1 MENLHRFESEC
12 APAASPR
19 GANRSGK
26 RRRAGLLAVA
36 SAVAVLV
43 AGGALANDGLH
54 LGLDGDGDPVRATPM
69 GVSGGN
75 INHFDADGACHN
87 GTLGA
92 LVEDGSGN
100 RYILSNNHVLARIN
114 LADDPEVDGSVPS
127 GINPSNPPAELIIQ
141 PGLVDQVEVNK
152 EGDVINCIEDE
163 DDAVAALSA
172 FVPIDF
178 NCQRFAGKRLYIC
191 YSTNYVDAALAR
203 IYPGEVSSEITDI
216 GAVCPEFYQS
226 TYSLGENSEVTV
238 GMPGCKSGRT
248 TGLTCSKVSAIDV
261 VVAVLYCADCEDPPV
276 ARFDYQIMIKGGD
289 FAGAGD
295 SGSFVVN
302 QTDRKAVGLLFAGSS
317 KGIIANPF
325 DAVSDAFGGLT
336 PVGPVGDECVKP
348 IAVPESGG
356 GGNGNKGKG
365 QGGGKPSGAGMAVG
379 LEVARDVKR
388 RHEDELFGFPGVV
401 GTGIGADKAG
411 NPVIEVYLAVGG
423 SVGFGG
429 PQLPDELEGV
439 SVRPVV
445 TGPFIAY

>member
-26 RRRAGLLAVA
+26 RRRAGPLAAVF
-36 SAVAVLV
+36 AVAVLLSTG
-43 AGGALANDGLH
+43 ASFADGGPH
-54 LGLDGDGDPVRATPM
+54 LGLDLDGDPVRPTPM

-75 INHFDADGACHN
+75 INHFDADGITCHN

-92 LVEDGSGN
+92 LVVDESDN

-114 LADDPEVDGSVPS
+114 GPLDETIV
-127 GINPSNPPAELIIQ
+127 Q
-141 PGLVDQVEVNK
+141 PGLVDSL
-152 EGDVINCIEDE
+152 DSDDHNCFKNAGN
-163 DDAVAALSA
+163 AVAVLTDY
-172 FVPIDF
+172 VTIDF
-178 NCQRFAGKRLYIC
+178 DCTPFAGKRLYVC
-191 YSTNYVDAALAR
+191 SFRNVVDAAIAEVASDGSGLPLA
-203 IYPGEVSSEITDI
+203 SAEITDI
-216 GAVCPEFYQS
+216 GSVCSDFYRS

-238 GMPGCKSGRT
+238 GMPVCKSGRT
-248 TGLTCSKVSAIDV
+248 TGLTCSEVSAIDV

-276 ARFDYQIMIKGGD
+276 ASFLYQIMVKGGD

-302 QTDRKAVGLLFAGSS
+302 QTDRKAVGLLFAGSN
-317 KGIIANPF
+317 KGIIANPI
-325 DAVSDAFGGLT
+325 DAVFDVLGVT
-336 PVGPVGDECVKP
+336 PVGNTCDISIPYSG
-348 IAVPESGG
+348 SGG
-356 GGNGNKGKG
+356 GGGNKGKKG
-365 QGGGKPSGAGMAVG
+365 QGGGKPSGAEMAVG